1 MRSLLRLPL
10 EIAISFFFASSI
22 GIAAGVVAISFSHR
36 LGDGLKF
43 GVPAFLIAAG
53 GFGYFLY
60 RSYRP
65 ARERT
70 FASGSVADAIPGKGA
85 RQLSDDVAVAA

>member
-1 MRSLLRLPL
+1 MRLLLRLPL
-10 EIAISFFFASSI
+10 DIATSFFFAVSI

-43 GVPAFLIAAG
+43 GLPGFLIAAG
-53 GFGYFLY
+53 GFGYFIY
-60 RSYRP
+60 RTYRP

-70 FASGSVADAIPGKGA
+70 FASSVDVSGAIPAK
-85 RQLSDDVAVAA
+85 AA

>member
-10 EIAISFFFASSI
+10 EIATSLFFSLSI
-22 GIAAGVVAISFSHR
+22 GIAAGVVAVSFSHR

-43 GVPAFLIAAG
+43 GIPGFLIAAF

-60 RSYRP
+60 RTYRP
-65 ARERT
+65 AREPS
-70 FASGSVADAIPGKGA
+70 FGP
-85 RQLSDDVAVAA
+85 DVGIANAMPAKAA